1 MPSARERLLFEHYQI
16 EWKEQSLLSL
26 QDEFTEAQIRRLT
39 GTNPAKLI
47 DLSQAQKILLDTQ
60 KLRFFACAPGGIRKD
75 GNHVPAYIKGRGWKN
90 NWQRPGNVENK
101 NYYITSPEKIVLID
115 SLIEALEVLV
125 DSLEVKNKQAFQLSK
140 EDAKQFELEG
150 YDENLASVLMA
161 TLSSLTPTA
170 GFVYFKRWSMPDGS
184 CWFKVGITNNPERR
198 ETEQNV
204 LPVAA
209 ETIVCV
215 DVKSMDRARAVE
227 AVIHNVLVEH
237 RITDANNRELFHL
250 SDQQALAVKFVLEK
264 LV

>member
-1 MPSARERLLFEHYQI
+1 MPSALERLLFEHYQR
-16 EWKEQSLLSL
+16 EWEEESLLSL
-26 QDEFTEAQIRRLT
+26 QDEFTEARIRRLT

-60 KLRFFACAPGGIRKD
+60 KLRFFACASGGIRRD
-75 GNHVPAYIKGRGWKN
+75 GNHVPTYIKGRGWKN

-101 NYYITSPEKIVLID
+101 NYYITSPEKIALID
-115 SLIEALEVLV
+115 SLIEELEKLV
-125 DSLEVKNKQAFQLSK
+125 ESLEVKKRQALQLSK
-140 EDAKQFELEG
+140 EDAKQFEQEG
-150 YDENLASVLMA
+150 YDENLASALLA
-161 TLSSLTPTA
+161 TLSSLTPIA

-227 AVIHNVLVEH
+227 AVIHNVLVKQ

-250 SDQQALAVKFVLEK
+250 SDQQAAAVKVVLEK